1 MLVRLILLFTVIPLI
16 ELAILIKLGTI
27 IGLGKTLL
35 IVILTGIT
43 GAILA
48 KMQGIQILYKIRNEI
63 NRGTV
68 PAKYLFDGF
77 LIFVAG
83 VLLITP
89 GLLTDII
96 GFLILIPYTRNALK
110 SWLTRIIQDKIEKG
124 EFRISFFDRSNV

>member
-1 MLVRLILLFTVIPLI
+1 MLIRLILLFTIIPLI
-16 ELAILIKLGTI
+16 ELAILIKLSAV

-48 KMQGIQILYKIRNEI
+48 KMQGIQILYKIRNKI
-63 NRGTV
+63 NRGIV

-83 VLLITP
+83 ILLITP
-89 GLLTDII
+89 GLLTDIV
-96 GFLILIPYTRNALK
+96 GFLVLIPHTRDALK
-110 SWLTRIIQDKIEKG
+110 SWLTNIIQDKIKKG
-124 EFRISFFDRSNV
+124 EFRISFRNSFF